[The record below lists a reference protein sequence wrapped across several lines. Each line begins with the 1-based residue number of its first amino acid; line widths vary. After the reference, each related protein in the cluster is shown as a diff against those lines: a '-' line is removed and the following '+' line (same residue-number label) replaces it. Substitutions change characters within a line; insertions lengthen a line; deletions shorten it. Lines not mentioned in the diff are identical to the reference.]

1 MTYKYQDRT
10 LGWKGWTPMESTAS
24 TSPVVGFAELAILT
38 LRVNGVSDND
48 ILDFYTQPDPRADA
62 RMEARQL
69 QESGTIFAP
78 ALDVKLAMRR
88 LLLAV
93 AA

>member
-1 MTYKYQDRT
+1 MI
-10 LGWKGWTPMESTAS
+10 TAAN
-24 TSPVVGFAELAILT
+24 SPVVGFAELAILT
-38 LRVNGVSDND
+38 LRTNGISDSD
-48 ILDFYTQPDPRADA
+48 ILNTYTQPDRRADA

-69 QESGTIFAP
+69 QESGTISAP
-78 ALDVKLAMRR
+78 ALAVKQAMRR